1 VKFLRA
7 AAALLCMFAA
17 QAEAQQAPPTVVRG
31 AGSLTI
37 LTWPER
43 ERIAERLLLLAGR
56 APPLPALPADIL
68 SVGDTIEIV
77 LAPDESRFAEFTGG
91 RAPDWGAGVAF
102 PERRLIVLPAYG
114 SSRGNVQNLPSV
126 FRHELAHV
134 ALHDYLDPA
143 PLPRWFSEGYAT
155 WAAGQL
161 DAEAGWIL
169 RLAFLTGR
177 APPLDSLI
185 LDWPAHSA
193 DARVAYLL
201 SASAVSWL
209 HEHGGERALRLFLER
224 WKESGNL
231 EDALRANYGL
241 TLGQLERYWG
251 QSVRRRYGWLL
262 FFAQTS
268 VAWALLTLL
277 ALILFLVRRKRDRRR
292 MARLRENEL
301 PDDPA
306 WWTELPDTPG
316 APDAPVEPRSE
327 PPG

>member
-1 VKFLRA
+1 MRILRA
-7 AAALLCMFAA
+7 AAALLCVLAA
-17 QAEAQQAPPTVVRG
+17 GVDAQQPPPTVVRG
-31 AGSLTI
+31 TGPLTI

-43 ERIAERLLLLAGR
+43 QRVAERLLELAGR

-68 SVGDTIEIV
+68 TRGAAIEII

-102 PERRLIVLPAYG
+102 PARRLIVLPAYG

-126 FRHELAHV
+126 LRHELAHV
-134 ALHDYLDPA
+134 ALHDFLDPA

-209 HEHGGERALRLFLER
+209 HERGGERALRLFLVR

-268 VAWALLTLL
+268 VAWALLTML
-277 ALILFLVRRKRDRRR
+277 ALALFVIRRRRDRAK
-292 MARLRENEL
+292 MERLRASEL

-306 WWTELPDTPG
+306 WWTEPSETPE
-316 APDAPVEPRSE
+316 PPPVEPRSD

>member
-1 VKFLRA
+1 
-7 AAALLCMFAA
+7 
-17 QAEAQQAPPTVVRG
+17 
-31 AGSLTI
+31 
-37 LTWPER
+37 
-43 ERIAERLLLLAGR
+43 
-56 APPLPALPADIL
+56 LPALPPDIL
-68 SVGDTIEIV
+68 TSGDTIAIIV
-77 LAPDESRFAEFTGG
+77 APDESRFAEFTGG
-91 RAPDWGAGVAF
+91 RAPDWGAGVAL
-102 PERRLIVLPAYG
+102 PERRLIILPAYG
-114 SSRGNVQNLPSV
+114 SSRGNVQDLPSV
-126 FRHELAHV
+126 LRHELAHV
-134 ALHDYLDPA
+134 ALHDFLDPA
-143 PLPRWFSEGYAT
+143 PVPRWFTEGYAT

-209 HEHGGERALRLFLER
+209 HERGGERALRLFLER
-224 WKESGNL
+224 WKETGSI

-241 TLGQLERYWG
+241 TLGQLERYWS

-268 VAWALLTLL
+268 VAWALLTML
-277 ALILFLVRRKRDRRR
+277 ALALFVIRRRRDRRKL
-292 MARLRENEL
+292 ARLRESEL

-306 WWTELPDTPG
+306 WWTESPETSERPE
-316 APDAPVEPRSE
+316 APPAEPRSE